1 MNRFEAWEAH
11 NLAKFA
17 QEATTRLTEQEAL
30 IESLQADLKAAIR
43 AYRHLVIEG
52 AKNDLPVSTEVGRA
66 SHLAQVGL
74 DPAKPEDDAAPA
86 REES

>member
-17 QEATTRLTEQEAL
+17 QDAAKRLSEQEEL
-30 IESLQADLKAAIR
+30 IESLQADLKTAIR

-52 AKNDLPVSTEVGRA
+52 ANHESLPISTEQRF
-66 SHLAQVGL
+66 QVEQRG
-74 DPAKPEDDAAPA
+74 
-86 REES
+86 

>member
-17 QEATTRLTEQEAL
+17 QEATARLIEQDEL

-43 AYRHLVIEG
+43 AYRHLVIER
-52 AKNDLPVSTEVGRA
+52 ANDDLSIRTEQRF
-66 SHLAQVGL
+66 QVDQRG
-74 DPAKPEDDAAPA
+74 
-86 REES
+86 

>member
-1 MNRFEAWEAH
+1 MNRFAAWEAH

-17 QEATTRLTEQEAL
+17 QDAAKRLSEQDEL

-52 AKNDLPVSTEVGRA
+52 TKNESLSIRTEQRI
-66 SHLAQVGL
+66 QVEQRG
-74 DPAKPEDDAAPA
+74 
-86 REES
+86 

>member
-1 MNRFEAWEAH
+1 MNRFEAWEAR

-17 QEATTRLTEQEAL
+17 QEANTRLLEQEEL

-52 AKNDLPVSTEVGRA
+52 AKHESLPISTEQRF
-66 SHLAQVGL
+66 
-74 DPAKPEDDAAPA
+74 
-86 REES
+86 

>member
-17 QEATTRLTEQEAL
+17 REATARLLEQDEL
-30 IESLQADLKAAIR
+30 IESLQADLKTAIR

-52 AKNDLPVSTEVGRA
+52 ANHESLPISTEQRI
-66 SHLAQVGL
+66 QVDQRG
-74 DPAKPEDDAAPA
+74 
-86 REES
+86 

>member
-17 QEATTRLTEQEAL
+17 QDAAKRLSEQDEL

-43 AYRHLVIEG
+43 AYRHLVIER
-52 AKNDLPVSTEVGRA
+52 ANDDLSIRTEQRF
-66 SHLAQVGL
+66 QVEQRG
-74 DPAKPEDDAAPA
+74 
-86 REES
+86 

>member
-1 MNRFEAWEAH
+1 MNRFSAWETH

-17 QEATTRLTEQEAL
+17 QDAAKRLSEQDEL

-52 AKNDLPVSTEVGRA
+52 ANHDNAVDTRGTP
-66 SHLAQVGL
+66 
-74 DPAKPEDDAAPA
+74 
-86 REES
+86 

>member
-17 QEATTRLTEQEAL
+17 QEATARLIEQDEL

-43 AYRHLVIEG
+43 AYRHLVIER
-52 AKNDLPVSTEVGRA
+52 ANDDLSIRTEQRF
-66 SHLAQVGL
+66 QVEQRG
-74 DPAKPEDDAAPA
+74 
-86 REES
+86 

>member
-1 MNRFEAWEAH
+1 MNRFAAWEAH

-17 QEATTRLTEQEAL
+17 QEATARLIEQDEL

-52 AKNDLPVSTEVGRA
+52 ANDDLSIRTEQRF
-66 SHLAQVGL
+66 QVEQRG
-74 DPAKPEDDAAPA
+74 
-86 REES
+86 

>member
-1 MNRFEAWEAH
+1 MNRFEAWEAR

-17 QEATTRLTEQEAL
+17 QEATARLTEQEAL

-52 AKNDLPVSTEVGRA
+52 AKNDQGRCT
-66 SHLAQVGL
+66 SNVAQMGL
-74 DPAKPEDDAAPA
+74 DPAV
-86 REES
+86 REEARTTTREEA

>member
-17 QEATTRLTEQEAL
+17 QDATTRLLEQDEL

-52 AKNDLPVSTEVGRA
+52 TKNESLSISTEQRF
-66 SHLAQVGL
+66 QVEQRG
-74 DPAKPEDDAAPA
+74 
-86 REES
+86 